1 MRNVSGLTW
10 RKLPTLRGD
19 GDLCLRKTG
28 SEVVV
33 TALVLYIIG
42 RFLDTVRSQRC
53 ATTVSIHSCS
63 SPIRF
68 HVSLKPQPTC
78 NSTGG
83 LVVEATVRT
92 HLIVVLPP
100 LFDLLLG
107 VLQRQETML
116 IEALL
121 PQSPIERL
129 NECVIG
135 WLTRST
141 KIQLDLLKVCPAI

>member
-1 MRNVSGLTW
+1 M
-10 RKLPTLRGD
+10 
-19 GDLCLRKTG
+19 
-28 SEVVV
+28 
-33 TALVLYIIG
+33 LVLG
-42 RFLDTVRSQRC
+42 LNGLRHRRELHGS
-53 ATTVSIHSCS
+53 
-63 SPIRF
+63 
-68 HVSLKPQPTC
+68 
-78 NSTGG
+78 

-107 VLQRQETML
+107 VLQRQEPML

-135 WLTRST
+135 WLTGRLKSNCRRLEPT
-141 KIQLDLLKVCPAI
+141 KFR